1 MEHKDY
7 YRILNVP
14 RDASQEDIKRAYR
27 KLARK
32 YHPDVSQEQNAEQ
45 HFKEIGE
52 AYEVLKDPKQRL
64 AYDRRSRGATPF
76 SSGWAKGFDFT
87 DDGFEV
93 NQDFNFKEFF
103 ETLFGKDGHHPDT
116 HYHAFHTR
124 GEDQHARLT
133 ITLEEAYCGIVRT
146 IHLQLPDRDNVTNH
160 KVLKTRM
167 LNVKIPAGVIEGQ
180 HIRLVGQGMAGAGE
194 GQRGDLYL
202 AIEFQPHSLYRVEER
217 DVYLSLPITPWE
229 AALGC
234 MVSVPTLGG
243 KVELKVPSGS
253 QSGQKLRLK
262 GRGLPGPIR
271 GDQYVILQIVTP
283 QADSTSAE
291 AFYHKMAQEF
301 SFDPRTH
308 LG

>member
-1 MEHKDY
+1 MEYKDY
-7 YRILNVP
+7 YHILNVP
-14 RDASQEDIKRAYR
+14 RDANQEDIKHAYR

-32 YHPDVSQEQNAEQ
+32 YHPDVSQEQNAEK

-52 AYEVLKDPKQRL
+52 AYEVLKDSKKRM
-64 AYDRRSRGATPF
+64 AYDRMGKGTAQF
-76 SSGWAKGFDFT
+76 SSSWAKGFT
-87 DDGFEV
+87 NDGFEV
-93 NQDFNFKEFF
+93 NQDFNFNEFF
-103 ETLFGKDGHHPDT
+103 ETLFGKESHQYDT
-116 HYHAFHTR
+116 YYHTFHTR
-124 GEDQHARLT
+124 GEDQHAR
-133 ITLEEAYCGIVRT
+133 IAVTLEEAYRGVIRT
-146 IHLQLPDRDNVTNH
+146 IQLQLPDRDNMTDH
-160 KVLKTRM
+160 KVLKTRT

-180 HIRLVGQGMAGAGE
+180 HIRLVGQGMAGSGE

-202 AIEFQPHSLYRVEER
+202 EIEFQPHPLYHVEER
-217 DVYLSLPITPWE
+217 DIYLSLPITPWE

-234 MVSVPTLGG
+234 TVSVPTLGG

-291 AFYHKMAQEF
+291 TFYHKMAQEF

>member
-7 YRILNVP
+7 YHILNVP
-14 RDASQEDIKRAYR
+14 RDASQEDIKHAYR

-32 YHPDVSQEQNAEQ
+32 YHPDVSQEQNAEK

-52 AYEVLKDPKQRL
+52 AYEVLKDPKKRL
-64 AYDRRSRGATPF
+64 AYDRMGRGTAQF
-76 SSGWAKGFDFT
+76 SPDWAKGFDSAN
-87 DDGFEV
+87 DGFEV

-103 ETLFGKDGHHPDT
+103 ETLFGKEGHHYDT
-116 HYHAFHTR
+116 HYHTFHTR
-124 GEDQHARLT
+124 GEDQHARVT
-133 ITLEEAYCGIVRT
+133 ITLEEAYHGVMRT
-146 IHLQLPDRDNVTNH
+146 IQVQLTDRDNMTDH
-160 KVLKTRM
+160 KVFKIRT
-167 LNVKIPAGVIEGQ
+167 LNVKIPAGIIEGQ
-180 HIRLVGQGMAGAGE
+180 HIRLVGQGMAGSGE

-202 AIEFQPHSLYRVEER
+202 EIEFQPHSLYRVEER
-217 DVYLSLPITPWE
+217 DIYLSLPITPWE

-234 MVSVPTLGG
+234 TVSVPTLGG

-262 GRGLPGPIR
+262 RRGLPGPIQ

-291 AFYHKMAQEF
+291 TFYHKMAQEF
-301 SFDPRTH
+301 PFDPRTH